1 MLAASAMLVA
11 CGTAPKAPQRSG
23 GYYQNDGP
31 PAQVP
36 ADLANVPDAAP
47 RVEPLHPFAN
57 RPYVALGRSYTP
69 LNSDTPFRQRGLAS
83 WYGRQFHGNR
93 TSSGEIYDMFAMT
106 AAHPTLPIPSF
117 VRVTSVKNGASVI
130 VRVNDRG
137 PFKEDRIIDLSYAAA
152 TRLGFASAGTGEV
165 EIERLTY
172 ADIAA
177 GRCCGRAAMASA
189 PAPADPTPA
198 EPAAAAI
205 PVAEIT
211 APAGAS
217 LPGAAA
223 APTSPPATA
232 LALPTAPRWSVQL
245 GAFTQAANADS
256 FRDRVAAELARSQG
270 ASADPADQA
279 PRVERHESIFR
290 VLIGDLVD
298 RAAAL
303 QLAQRLERILKR
315 ETTVFAR

>member
-1 MLAASAMLVA
+1 MLVA

-36 ADLANVPDAAP
+36 ADLANVPDAVP

-69 LNSDTPFRQRGLAS
+69 LNSDTPFRQRGFAS

-117 VRVTSVKNGASVI
+117 VRVTNVKNGSSVI

-137 PFKEDRIIDLSYAAA
+137 PFKDDRIIDLSYAAA
-152 TRLGFASAGTGEV
+152 TRLGFANAGTGEV
-165 EIERLTY
+165 DVERLTNT
-172 ADIAA
+172 DIAS
-177 GRCCGRAAMASA
+177 GRCCVRTEVASTPK
-189 PAPADPTPA
+189 PATPMPA
-198 EPAAAAI
+198 EQVATAI
-205 PVAEIT
+205 PVADIVTPATAALPDVTAAPMT
-211 APAGAS
+211 APA
-217 LPGAAA
+217 A
-223 APTSPPATA
+223 APPAPA
-232 LALPTAPRWSVQL
+232 ASRWSVQL
-245 GAFTQAANADS
+245 GAFAQAANAES
-256 FRDRVAAELARSQG
+256 LRDRIVEELARNAG
-270 ASADPADQA
+270 AIPDPADQK
-279 PRVERHESIFR
+279 PRVEHHGSIFR

-303 QLAQRLERILKR
+303 QLAQRLERVLSR
-315 ETTVFAR
+315 ETTVFSR

>member
-1 MLAASAMLVA
+1 VLAAGVVLVA
-11 CGTAPKAPQRSG
+11 CGTAPKAPQRQG

-36 ADLANVPDAAP
+36 GDLAQVPDAIP

-69 LNSDTPFRQRGLAS
+69 FATDTPFRQRGMAS

-117 VRVTSVKNGASVI
+117 VRVTNVKSGASVI

-137 PFKEDRIIDLSYAAA
+137 PFKDDRIIDLSFAAA
-152 TRLGFASAGTGEV
+152 TRLGIADAGTGEV

-172 ADIAA
+172 ADIAS
-177 GRCCGRAAMASA
+177 GRCCQRTVAAAA
-189 PAPADPTPA
+189 PAPAAAP
-198 EPAAAAI
+198 EPVVTVL
-205 PVAEIT
+205 PVAEVGAST
-211 APAGAS
+211 VVPLPDVSTAAVAPAS
-217 LPGAAA
+217 QPNVE
-223 APTSPPATA
+223 PQTTV
-232 LALPTAPRWSVQL
+232 RWSVQL
-245 GAFTQAANADS
+245 GAFSQAANAELL
-256 FRDRVAAELARSQG
+256 RDRIAQELVHSASTDAADL
-270 ASADPADQA
+270 
-279 PRVERHESIFR
+279 PRVERYGSIFR

-303 QLAQRLERILKR
+303 ALAQRLERALSR
-315 ETTVFAR
+315 EATLFAR

>member
-1 MLAASAMLVA
+1 LLTGCS
-11 CGTAPKAPQRSG
+11 TTPKAPQRSG

-36 ADLANVPDAAP
+36 VELANVPDAVP

-69 LNSDTPFRQRGLAS
+69 INSDLPFRQRGFAS

-117 VRVTSVKNGASVI
+117 VRVTGIKNGLSVI

-137 PFKEDRIIDLSYAAA
+137 PFKDDRIIDLSYAAA

-165 EIERLTY
+165 EVERLTN
-172 ADIAA
+172 ADIAS
-177 GRCCGRAAMASA
+177 GRCCTRTGVANAPPPAN
-189 PAPADPTPA
+189 PAPADPV
-198 EPAAAAI
+198 AAAI
-205 PVAEIT
+205 PVAET
-211 APAGAS
+211 ATTATAL
-217 LPGAAA
+217 LPELTAAPSPQPAAA
-223 APTSPPATA
+223 APAPASS
-232 LALPTAPRWSVQL
+232 RWSVQL
-245 GAFTQAANADS
+245 GAFAQAANAES
-256 FRDRVAAELARSQG
+256 LRDRIAEELARAAG
-270 ASADPADQA
+270 AVPDSVDQK
-279 PRVERHESIFR
+279 PRVERHGSIFR

-298 RAAAL
+298 RASAL
-303 QLAQRLERILKR
+303 QLAQRLERILSR
-315 ETTVFAR
+315 ETTVFSR